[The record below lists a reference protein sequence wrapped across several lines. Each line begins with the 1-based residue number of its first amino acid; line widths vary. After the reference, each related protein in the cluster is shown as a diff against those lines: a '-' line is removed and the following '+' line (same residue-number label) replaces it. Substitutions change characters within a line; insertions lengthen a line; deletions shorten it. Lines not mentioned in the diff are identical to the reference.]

1 MARRTNYSVMTP
13 NIFSEVKNEYY
24 REEEVCV
31 VVVVGLK
38 IDLTF
43 GPKVHLDTSFPMQAA
58 ILVTPPVISRRFY
71 LVDFQCTAFNYKLI
85 SCNFKILLLTHTV
98 IFGFAA

>member
-1 MARRTNYSVMTP
+1 MTP
-13 NIFSEVKNEYY
+13 NIVSEVKNEYY
-24 REEEVCV
+24 REEVC

-71 LVDFQCTAFNYKLI
+71 PVDFQCTAFNYKLI
-85 SCNFKILLLTHTV
+85 
-98 IFGFAA
+98 

>member
-1 MARRTNYSVMTP
+1 M
-13 NIFSEVKNEYY
+13 
-24 REEEVCV
+24 C

-71 LVDFQCTAFNYKLI
+71 PVDFQCTAFNYKLI
-85 SCNFKILLLTHTV
+85 
-98 IFGFAA
+98 

>member
-1 MARRTNYSVMTP
+1 M
-13 NIFSEVKNEYY
+13 
-24 REEEVCV
+24 

-85 SCNFKILLLTHTV
+85 
-98 IFGFAA
+98 